1 MSGEPRTDSVT
12 DFEQLHR
19 ALRPRIH
26 RYLASLVGEDEAED
40 LTQDV
45 FVKVKDS
52 LGGFRGESSIATWI
66 YRIAKNVAID
76 RLRSVASSLHLATEL
91 SDKIAAEQRPPGV
104 EQQLIRREM
113 NDCIQQFVANL
124 PADYR
129 SVMILSELKGL
140 SNRRIAEVLGLS
152 LATVKIRLHRARAR
166 LQADLT
172 AGCSFYRD
180 DRNELA
186 CEPKFEP
193 VSFSPRPPSIGLND
207 GGGRRQ

>member
-1 MSGEPRTDSVT
+1 M
-12 DFEQLHR
+12 
-19 ALRPRIH
+19 
-26 RYLASLVGEDEAED
+26 
-40 LTQDV
+40 
-45 FVKVKDS
+45 
-52 LGGFRGESSIATWI
+52 
-66 YRIAKNVAID
+66 
-76 RLRSVASSLHLATEL
+76 
-91 SDKIAAEQRPPGV
+91 

-113 NDCIQQFVANL
+113 NDCVQQFVANL

-166 LQADLT
+166 LKADLA

-186 CEPKFEP
+186 CEPKSEP

-207 GGGRRQ
+207 GGERRQ